1 VSRARRPRLTILT
14 RGRRAAPWAG
24 THFRSG
30 PGPTRPAGRSGG
42 FAGRMPDRPDH
53 RAGQL

>member
-42 FAGRMPDRPDH
+42 FAGRMP
-53 RAGQL
+53 